1 MGEREKQLRTTQH
14 LQQFGVTERVEVQI
28 LSCDHAGEGE
38 GGGRDVAAIVCKFES
53 LSVVS

>member
-38 GGGRDVAAIVCKFES
+38 GGGRDVAATVAS
-53 LSVVS
+53 SSR